1 MPQPSHDRGGL
12 ALLAEAFRS
21 KRTGLLVLGEGKE
34 ALRVRLEAGQIVALG
49 PAPAEDTLA
58 TPMPKPNDSVRLRLE
73 RVLSEIGMRKPAS
86 PSGAAPT
93 AGEAP
98 PRTLRDRL
106 IERLA
111 ADSEGFR
118 FEEGAEDVVGLVP
131 VAVATEPLILEAVR
145 QMRHDDT
152 VRAALGDLDE
162 RLVAT
167 TALADERT
175 LTLTEGYLLSRIDGL
190 LSTRQVLQL
199 VPLEPQETERTL
211 LGLVLTGRVERRPMP
226 GRKAARAAATEE
238 LPAQAAPAAGPAA
251 APEPPPAAAEPLA
264 EPASVAEAEPVAAAE
279 PIVDPAPV
287 AGAEPAADPAPV
299 AEAAPETA
307 PAAEAAPAD
316 PAEEVAAERAD
327 EPIVEAIPDDD
338 AATPVAGAD
347 TPTAPL
353 PVQPAPL
360 AQDAATIGRR
370 RDILEFFQGLPMKNH
385 FEVLGVEPGCSD
397 ADVRKAY
404 VTLVK
409 RYHPDSQRDRRL
421 EDLHDILEAIT
432 IRVGEAWEVLGEARS
447 RASYESKSGIVRR
460 VLTTTQRMPGPSDK
474 TQSTAPAP
482 PPPTAYEAAE
492 PGEYVPPEEILFR
505 ARRLLAQARYWDAIQ
520 VLESALPG
528 MEPRS
533 QQHRGRLLLARAYS
547 KNPNWLRRAEE
558 MLQELMREDPTN
570 ADVHY
575 ELGLLYKTGG
585 FTARAQG
592 MFRRALELRP
602 GHKEASAELGI
613 QATEPASGGGLLKR
627 LFKRGK
633 AS

>member
-1 MPQPSHDRGGL
+1 MAQQSQPGGGL

-21 KRTGLLVLGEGKE
+21 KRTGLLVVGEGTA
-34 ALRVRLEAGQIVALG
+34 ALRVKLEAGQIVALG
-49 PAPAEDTLA
+49 PAPAEATAA

-73 RVLSEIGMRKPAS
+73 RVLSEIGMRKPLPNAELT
-86 PSGAAPT
+86 PAP
-93 AGEAP
+93 P

-111 ADSEGFR
+111 DDSQSVSFQDGSEAP
-118 FEEGAEDVVGLVP
+118 ENLVA

-145 QMRHDDT
+145 QMRHDEA
-152 VRAALGDLDE
+152 VRAALGDLDQ

-190 LSTRQVLQL
+190 LSVRQVLQL
-199 VPLEPQETERTL
+199 VPLDPNETERTL
-211 LGLVLTGRVERRPMP
+211 LGLVLTGRVERRPV
-226 GRKAARAAATEE
+226 
-238 LPAQAAPAAGPAA
+238 PAQKQAAKLAPQPVADAAPVTESA
-251 APEPPPAAAEPLA
+251 PPAAAGPLVEPEPLA
-264 EPASVAEAEPVAAAE
+264 DAT
-279 PIVDPAPV
+279 
-287 AGAEPAADPAPV
+287 PV
-299 AEAAPETA
+299 AEAAPEPEA
-307 PAAEAAPAD
+307 PPVAEARAQEVV
-316 PAEEVAAERAD
+316 AEPDDSPV
-327 EPIVEAIPDDD
+327 VEAIPDDAD
-338 AATPVAGAD
+338 APAEVAAAD
-347 TPTAPL
+347 APTAPL
-353 PVQPAPL
+353 PVQPALQPP
-360 AQDAATIGRR
+360 DAATIGRR
-370 RDILEFFQGLPMKNH
+370 RDILEFFQSLPLKNH
-385 FEVLGVEPGCSD
+385 FEVLGVEPGCTD

-409 RYHPDSQRDRRL
+409 RFHPDSQRDRRL

-460 VLTTTQRMPGPSDK
+460 STTITTTTLGQANPSVPVPPGAS
-474 TQSTAPAP
+474 
-482 PPPTAYEAAE
+482 AASE

-570 ADVHY
+570 ADVHF
-575 ELGLLYKTGG
+575 ELGLLYQTGG
-585 FTARAQG
+585 FTARAHG

-602 GHKEASAELGI
+602 GHKEASAQLGI
-613 QATEPASGGGLLKR
+613 QAAAPDGGGGGLLKR

>member
-1 MPQPSHDRGGL
+1 MAPQSPPAGGL

-21 KRTGLLVLGEGKE
+21 KRTGLLVVGEGTA
-34 ALRVRLEAGQIVALG
+34 ALRVKLEAGQIVALG
-49 PAPAEDTLA
+49 PAPAEATAA

-73 RVLSEIGMRKPAS
+73 RVLSEIGMRKSQP
-86 PSGAAPT
+86 GA
-93 AGEAP
+93 EAP
-98 PRTLRDRL
+98 PAAPPGTLRDRL

-111 ADSEGFR
+111 DDSQSVR
-118 FEEGAEDVVGLVP
+118 FEDGSEAPESL
-131 VAVATEPLILEAVR
+131 VAVAVSTEPLILEAVR
-145 QMRHDDT
+145 QMRHDEA
-152 VRAALGDLDE
+152 VRAALGDLDQ

-190 LSTRQVLQL
+190 MSTRQVLQL
-199 VPLEPQETERTL
+199 VPLDPHETERTL
-211 LGLVLTGRVERRPMP
+211 LGLVLTGRVERRHP
-226 GRKAARAAATEE
+226 
-238 LPAQAAPAAGPAA
+238 PAPRQ
-251 APEPPPAAAEPLA
+251 AAAE
-264 EPASVAEAEPVAAAE
+264 ASPRPV
-279 PIVDPAPV
+279 PDV
-287 AGAEPAADPAPV
+287 APV
-299 AEAAPETA
+299 AEAVPLVGSTPLAESTPITESAEAAEAAPVVETEGVAEEA
-307 PAAEAAPAD
+307 PAAEAVPEPLAPAA
-316 PAEEVAAERAD
+316 AEDVQGEGVVAERAD
-327 EPIVEAIPDDD
+327 EPILEAIPDDEEAQV
-338 AATPVAGAD
+338 AAAEA
-347 TPTAPL
+347 PTAPL
-353 PVQPAPL
+353 PVQPASQP
-360 AQDAATIGRR
+360 QDAATIGRR
-370 RDILEFFQGLPMKNH
+370 RDILEFFQSLPLKNH
-385 FEVLGVEPGCSD
+385 FEVLGVEPGCTD

-404 VTLVK
+404 VALVK
-409 RYHPDSQRDRRL
+409 RFHPDSQRDRRL

-447 RASYESKSGIVRR
+447 RASYESRSGIVRR
-460 VLTTTQRMPGPSDK
+460 SLTTTQRLGAPSPPAVPPE
-474 TQSTAPAP
+474 APA
-482 PPPTAYEAAE
+482 TQE

-520 VLESALPG
+520 MLESALPG

-570 ADVHY
+570 ADVHF

-585 FTARAQG
+585 FTARAHG

-602 GHKEASAELGI
+602 GHKEASAQLGI
-613 QATEPASGGGLLKR
+613 QAAEPDSGGGGLLKR